1 MEKVAEMTYDELKQ
15 LIRETV
21 DEQLALLIDDFEI
34 TDADFANDEPPDLR
48 TLDEVFKSIHENRW
62 TPPPDSKS
70 SLELLR
76 EDRDR

>member
-1 MEKVAEMTYDELKQ
+1 MEKVADMSLEELKQ
-15 LIRETV
+15 LIEQTV
-21 DEQLALLIDDFEI
+21 DERLSLLIDDFEI

-48 TLDEVFKSIHENRW
+48 TLDEVFKSVDENRW
-62 TPPPDSKS
+62 TPPPSAKS